1 MRSARSAAFA
11 LLALSCAGG
20 PPALDHCRI
29 EVTGIEDAETVGGG
43 IDLAYRVRGAAG
55 SRGTVWLA
63 ARNPSGTYVP
73 GYGVEVGPGAF
84 EAIVE
89 LELTGMPEKLVTVLE
104 VSGRR
109 CKADA
114 PLPGS

>member
-1 MRSARSAAFA
+1 M
-11 LLALSCAGG
+11 
-20 PPALDHCRI
+20 
-29 EVTGIEDAETVGGG
+29 
-43 IDLAYRVRGAAG
+43 
-55 SRGTVWLA
+55 
-63 ARNPSGTYVP
+63 
-73 GYGVEVGPGAF
+73 GPGAF

-109 CKADA
+109 CKADT